1 MVGQHFSPGN
11 STARISGAK
20 RRPAAWP
27 GRCEKVPREAPGGS
41 LLCGS
46 CDATAV
52 GFSSPSEGDVQNMGT
67 INDVGPD
74 IARRNTMNEEPLAQI
89 EREVTSWPGVTTG
102 DTGRGG
108 LQFSYGRIE
117 LGHLHGSSFADLP
130 FPKKV
135 RDQLIAQGRASVHD
149 PLPNSGWV
157 RRSMYAPEDVEAVIG
172 LFRMNYDR
180 AKERAGRSSARQG

>member
-1 MVGQHFSPGN
+1 M
-11 STARISGAK
+11 
-20 RRPAAWP
+20 
-27 GRCEKVPREAPGGS
+27 
-41 LLCGS
+41 
-46 CDATAV
+46 
-52 GFSSPSEGDVQNMGT
+52 GD
-67 INDVGPD
+67 
-74 IARRNTMNEEPLAQI
+74 EPMAQI

-157 RRSMYAPEDVEAVIG
+157 RRRMHAPEDVQAVIG

-180 AKERAGRSSARQG
+180 ARARDARRAGQRAALGNG